1 MAFKNLYELLKLK
14 PTATPKDIAQAMK
27 NAAQNQTISLDDLK
41 QCKQLLLN
49 EEARKKYD
57 AKWRTIFNEPTEPT
71 EPKLEPKVEPK
82 VEPKTEWEQVEI
94 KDKYNAV
101 DNKSDGISVTFG
113 LICYIGSVIFACLSL
128 YKLFVYKNSEI
139 ESLSRNAYVGGDA
152 YNYIIN
158 GTHGITYAVLAVLL
172 TLWGSALMGSAKND
186 IPESV

>member
-49 EEARKKYD
+49 EEERKKYD
-57 AKWRTIFNEPTEPT
+57 AKWRTIFTEPTEPT
-71 EPKLEPKVEPK
+71 EPKLEQKVEL
-82 VEPKTEWEQVEI
+82 KTEREQFESN
-94 KDKYNAV
+94 DKYNDI
-101 DNKSDGISVTFG
+101 DNKPEGISVILGF
-113 LICYIGSVIFACLSL
+113 ICYIGSVIFVCLSL

-172 TLWGSALMGSAKND
+172 TLWGSALMGGAKK
-186 IPESV
+186 